1 MKRQCS
7 PYENLTNLHAWL
19 CQRAGAD
26 RIATYRVEDVMM
38 DLNISKPCAVQ
49 SLRRL
54 TFAGAVENISKA
66 KVERMLLRVDLVHP
80 VFTPKTWNE
89 MVQRA
94 KDIKAKTHPYRP
106 LPEYTGHRDP
116 YTCAAPLLA
125 YMQARAD
132 ADGIFAFDLEDLR
145 PFGTDAIV
153 LATVQHL
160 VFKKRLIPLRPINPL
175 IERNYTVK
183 IVEAPHAT

>member
-26 RIATYRVEDVMM
+26 RIATYRVEDVVT
-38 DLNISKPCAVQ
+38 DLNISKPCAIQ

-66 KVERMLLRVDLVHP
+66 KVQRMLLRVDLVHP

-125 YMQARAD
+125 YMQTHAD

-160 VFKKRLIPLRPINPL
+160 VFKKRLIPLRPINPP

-183 IVEAPHAT
+183 IVEPKS